1 MSFWRRALR
10 SPAFVGGAILFSLI
24 LAAAILAPVLA
35 PYSPSAQN
43 LTGGLLPPSPEHWL
57 GTDQLGRDVL
67 SRLLFAARTDLRIA
81 ILASLAPFVI
91 GVTVGL
97 VSGYFGGVVDRAAS
111 RITDTVIAFPFYVI
125 VIAIVFAVGAG
136 ETGIILAFALVG
148 WVGYARVLRA
158 MTASLREAGWV
169 QAARG
174 GGLSHARVLLR
185 HLLPNVLPQAV
196 VLLATEIVLIMVAI
210 VTLGYLGLGIQPPT
224 PDWGT
229 MIADAQQFVTT
240 QWWLA
245 AFPGFA
251 VVLTGIALSLLGD
264 GVGDALRVGNAARG
278 SAIRGPSSAKRE
290 SRIAAS
296 PRSTPASGRRDRD
309 GLARGEVRVRGLR
322 VDAGAADGGR
332 PGGGAGSGAPLVD
345 GLGFEVA
352 PGAALGIVGESGSG
366 KSLTLRAL
374 LGMMPVGTRVVDGA
388 IAVGGSVGMVFQDPL
403 TALDPLTRVGV
414 QLREAVE
421 AGGAA
426 GSGSRG
432 RASARV
438 RELLEQVELPDP
450 ERIARSYP
458 HQLSG
463 GQRQR
468 VVIAMA
474 LAGDPAVLLCD
485 EPTTALDVTVQR
497 QVLRLLDGLR
507 RKRGLTLVFVSHDL
521 AVVASMCDRVLVM
534 REGREVE
541 SGRTQQV
548 IRDPRDAYTRSL
560 LEAVPRLPD
569 PAPDPDSA
577 PDSASASAAA
587 PSAPSEREW
596 FDLGAP
602 ADHSRSLA
610 AADARS
616 AAVPDPEPPVLEVR
630 EAEVRYG
637 GFTAVTGVSFAV
649 ARGGSLGIVGESG
662 SGKTTLARAVVGQVR
677 AAAGEIRLDGS
688 PLPARRSPAQAR
700 AIQLVPQDP
709 YSSLDP
715 RMTVEQT
722 LGELLRVHRI
732 VPRDRVRARIAELLE
747 LVRLDP
753 ALARAYPHQLSGGQ
767 RQRIALARALAVE
780 PRVIVADEPTS
791 ALDVSVQ
798 ASVIELLQGLRRDPG
813 VTLVFVSHDLAVVH
827 EVCDAVL
834 VMREGGVVEAG
845 GPAFFTAPRT
855 NYGRELLGAVPRL

>member
-290 SRIAAS
+290 WGGGGRARAGGGRGAPPRIAALD
-296 PRSTPASGRRDRD
+296 AAIRDSRF
-309 GLARGEVRVRGLR
+309 
-322 VDAGAADGGR
+322 
-332 PGGGAGSGAPLVD
+332 GAP
-345 GLGFEVA
+345 G
-352 PGAALGIVGESGSG
+352 
-366 KSLTLRAL
+366 
-374 LGMMPVGTRVVDGA
+374 
-388 IAVGGSVGMVFQDPL
+388 
-403 TALDPLTRVGV
+403 
-414 QLREAVE
+414 
-421 AGGAA
+421 
-426 GSGSRG
+426 
-432 RASARV
+432 
-438 RELLEQVELPDP
+438 
-450 ERIARSYP
+450 
-458 HQLSG
+458 
-463 GQRQR
+463 
-468 VVIAMA
+468 
-474 LAGDPAVLLCD
+474 
-485 EPTTALDVTVQR
+485 
-497 QVLRLLDGLR
+497 
-507 RKRGLTLVFVSHDL
+507 
-521 AVVASMCDRVLVM
+521 
-534 REGREVE
+534 
-541 SGRTQQV
+541 SGRT
-548 IRDPRDAYTRSL
+548 RARR
-560 LEAVPRLPD
+560 
-569 PAPDPDSA
+569 
-577 PDSASASAAA
+577 
-587 PSAPSEREW
+587 
-596 FDLGAP
+596 GAG
-602 ADHSRSLA
+602 
-610 AADARS
+610 AR
-616 AAVPDPEPPVLEVR
+616 A
-630 EAEVRYG
+630 
-637 GFTAVTGVSFAV
+637 
-649 ARGGSLGIVGESG
+649 ARGCGC
-662 SGKTTLARAVVGQVR
+662 R
-677 AAAGEIRLDGS
+677 
-688 PLPARRSPAQAR
+688 
-700 AIQLVPQDP
+700 
-709 YSSLDP
+709 
-715 RMTVEQT
+715 
-722 LGELLRVHRI
+722 
-732 VPRDRVRARIAELLE
+732 
-747 LVRLDP
+747 
-753 ALARAYPHQLSGGQ
+753 
-767 RQRIALARALAVE
+767 
-780 PRVIVADEPTS
+780 
-791 ALDVSVQ
+791 
-798 ASVIELLQGLRRDPG
+798 
-813 VTLVFVSHDLAVVH
+813 
-827 EVCDAVL
+827 
-834 VMREGGVVEAG
+834 
-845 GPAFFTAPRT
+845 
-855 NYGRELLGAVPRL
+855 

>member
-1 MSFWRRALR
+1 MSFWNRATR
-10 SPAFVGGAILFSLI
+10 SPAFVGGAVLFGLI
-24 LAAAILAPVLA
+24 LTAAILAPILA

-91 GVTVGL
+91 GVAVGL
-97 VSGYFGGVVDRAAS
+97 VSGYFGGAVDWTAS

-136 ETGIILAFALVG
+136 ESGIILAFALVG

-185 HLLPNVLPQAV
+185 HLLPNLLPQAV

-245 AFPGFA
+245 AFPGLA
-251 VVLTGIALSLLGD
+251 VVVTGIALSLLGD
-264 GVGDALRVGNAARG
+264 GIGDALRVGSAPRAAAGRG
-278 SAIRGPSSAKRE
+278 RSAAKWE
-290 SRIAAS
+290 SRSAAS
-296 PRSTPASGRRDRD
+296 PHSKRQIATPTSRVRVGSGV
-309 GLARGEVRVRGLR
+309 AAGEVRVRGLQ
-322 VDAGAADGGR
+322 VAAGAARGAGAGAG
-332 PGGGAGSGAPLVD
+332 GGGADRAGARAGGGRAGSLLVD
-345 GLGFEVA
+345 GLSFSVA
-352 PGAALGIVGESGSG
+352 PGEALGIVGESGSG

-374 LGMMPVGTRVVDGA
+374 LGMLPAGTRASGGEV
-388 IAVGGSVGMVFQDPL
+388 AVGGTVGMVFQDPL
-403 TALDPLTRVGV
+403 TALDPLTRVGA

-421 AGGAA
+421 AGGA
-426 GSGSRG
+426 SGSQA
-432 RASARV
+432 RARARV
-438 RELLEQVELPDP
+438 RELLQQVELPDP
-450 ERIARSYP
+450 DRIARSYP

-497 QVLRLLDGLR
+497 QVLGLLDEVR
-507 RKRGLTLVFVSHDL
+507 RERGLTLVFVSHDL

-534 REGREVE
+534 RAGAEVE
-541 SGRTQQV
+541 SGPTARV
-548 IRDPRDAYTRSL
+548 IREPRDAYTVSL

-569 PAPDPDSA
+569 PAPALLDSDPALPDSDPAA
-577 PDSASASAAA
+577 PD
-587 PSAPSEREW
+587 PGP
-596 FDLGAP
+596 
-602 ADHSRSLA
+602 A
-610 AADARS
+610 AAD
-616 AAVPDPEPPVLEVR
+616 PEPAPALLEARGV
-630 EAEVRYG
+630 EVRYG
-637 GFTAVTGVSFAV
+637 ELAAVAGVSFSV
-649 ARGGSLGIVGESG
+649 SRGGALGIVGESG
-662 SGKTTLARAVVGQVR
+662 SGKTSLARALVGQV
-677 AAAGEIRLDGS
+677 AAERGEIRLDEA
-688 PLPARRSPAQAR
+688 PLPRRRSRTEAR
-700 AIQLVPQDP
+700 AVQLVPQDP

-715 RMTVEQT
+715 RMTVAQT

-732 VPRDRVRARIAELLE
+732 VPRARTAARIAELLG

-753 ALARAYPHQLSGGQ
+753 ALARAYPHELSGGQ
-767 RQRIALARALAVE
+767 RQRVALARALAVE

-798 ASVIELLQGLRRDPG
+798 ASVIELLRALRSEPG
-813 VTLVFVSHDLAVVH
+813 VALVVVSHDLAVVH
-827 EVCDAVL
+827 ELCDAVL
-834 VMREGGVVEAG
+834 VMRDGRAVETG
-845 GPAFFTAPRT
+845 GPEFFSAPRT
-855 NYGRELLGAVPRL
+855 RYGRDLLGSVLRLPEIA